1 MGSSSDEWSL
11 RPRSRAFVRQ
21 EGEMKDPTGT
31 RESRP
36 GSREGVTPAWSTE
49 ATLQLPSSAW
59 IAQHGLKRQR
69 LSLRHVLA
77 RIGFRQREDF
87 EPSLG
92 RLVSSRY
99 GEGRFLEYCR
109 RDGTLYRLTVSR
121 AELESLAEAVWRC
134 EQLYRE
140 RLLWLG
146 SGSRRAFGVFHERSI
161 ALVLYDGGG
170 GGIDVGGTG
179 DAEGGAHEGRFRA
192 LRQALVLL
200 VQEQL
205 AQMERFNVIRAGD
218 TLEAWQERAVSVT
231 PRSLLSASSWLRSL
245 EAQAVPCG
253 GTACAEA
260 LTHALGDPSVEAVC
274 LVVAG
279 PVEGVFREL
288 LRKAVRTAGRPVH
301 VACVDAA
308 APSASRDFL
317 REIADLTGGRF
328 HTCVLTS
335 CAQSVSLARDTAVS
349 ASRPR
354 SSQQCVGVQQDVW
367 EVWKEKEEASQ
378 ILGEIRL
385 ILREISAPSATSGP
399 STTSAASP
407 QRPSRSACQK
417 SWPCVPYNRCDAAT
431 TSAVTTYATAA
442 AADDGD
448 SWSEDCASVRS
459 DEAEQSSRAWL
470 ARYGLEARG
479 LALHTALGRCAF
491 RHADG
496 VVDSAHGDCGRRR
509 RVLVNARYCSCFV
522 HTLWA
527 DGALVHVY
535 VPERVYRDYAVRLTA
550 ALRLIQSRLEWL
562 QRGSRVLF
570 GSIVE
575 DRVYVLIDTSLS
587 MEDKLDLLKE
597 KLYLLIDEQL
607 RYKSGF
613 NLVRFGSRAGAWRRQ
628 IVDTT
633 ESHLDDARAWVE
645 SLEAGGSTD
654 TLGALRLAL
663 GDPATEGVYLLSD
676 GRPDQPPRTVLSHVR
691 YDPPVPVHTVSFC
704 CEDATAA
711 DFLHS
716 LASDTGGRYHVYPP
730 GGAPH
735 TPPPAANGDSDDDEP
750 YAGEPA
756 QDGLPRPYTSEDV
769 RLLEEELARGARD
782 LERAGALRAE
792 CVLLDCYHN
801 GLRTRPENSRGS
813 ASPDCGQGRN
823 RHPQGHPPHTRD
835 TMCWGSAPPQPPPR
849 RPSPQELAH
858 RKHKWRN
865 FALEELATNRG
876 LYPAHTRSSL
886 LRALHGAAGGSEVK
900 AAGSRAALPEPQW
913 LLPESGRLLD
923 TNLRKEAV
931 ALGELMEEKSTTPKS
946 KKKTSKDWLARN
958 SLVAKRLT
966 IMDAL
971 QPTALPVSATYVPIL
986 GKNVHSKVFNEIM
999 PLAFESHG
1007 GARVQLVNPLA
1018 VNLTAY
1024 EARLTK
1030 QIETYEKHL
1039 DAMVFQALPEKQKER
1054 FAQGGRA
1061 PSFVARRG
1069 ELLAALEA
1077 AGWPVTQA
1085 AIARVEREAEAARAH
1100 LEKARELRRAATQ
1113 LAKGGPHRA
1122 RPRTCPRLAATATA
1136 MAR

>member
-77 RIGFRQREDF
+77 RIGFRQRENF

-231 PRSLLSASSWLRSL
+231 PRSLLSASSWLHSL
-245 EAQAVPCG
+245 EAQAMPCG

-407 QRPSRSACQK
+407 QRPSRSVCQK
-417 SWPCVPYNRCDAAT
+417 SWPCIPYNRCDAAT

-496 VVDSAHGDCGRRR
+496 VVDSAHGDYGRRR

-756 QDGLPRPYTSEDV
+756 QDGLPRPYTV
-769 RLLEEELARGARD
+769 RG
-782 LERAGALRAE
+782 
-792 CVLLDCYHN
+792 
-801 GLRTRPENSRGS
+801 
-813 ASPDCGQGRN
+813 
-823 RHPQGHPPHTRD
+823 
-835 TMCWGSAPPQPPPR
+835 
-849 RPSPQELAH
+849 
-858 RKHKWRN
+858 
-865 FALEELATNRG
+865 
-876 LYPAHTRSSL
+876 PAHQYDL
-886 LRALHGAAGGSEVK
+886 L
-900 AAGSRAALPEPQW
+900 
-913 LLPESGRLLD
+913 
-923 TNLRKEAV
+923 
-931 ALGELMEEKSTTPKS
+931 
-946 KKKTSKDWLARN
+946 
-958 SLVAKRLT
+958 
-966 IMDAL
+966 
-971 QPTALPVSATYVPIL
+971 
-986 GKNVHSKVFNEIM
+986 
-999 PLAFESHG
+999 
-1007 GARVQLVNPLA
+1007 
-1018 VNLTAY
+1018 
-1024 EARLTK
+1024 
-1030 QIETYEKHL
+1030 
-1039 DAMVFQALPEKQKER
+1039 
-1054 FAQGGRA
+1054 
-1061 PSFVARRG
+1061 
-1069 ELLAALEA
+1069 
-1077 AGWPVTQA
+1077 
-1085 AIARVEREAEAARAH
+1085 
-1100 LEKARELRRAATQ
+1100 
-1113 LAKGGPHRA
+1113 
-1122 RPRTCPRLAATATA
+1122 
-1136 MAR
+1136 